1 MSRFAR
7 NISTIEGLG
16 ADGTETSDKRLA
28 DDRRAL
34 FPGARSLHRRRSRPS
49 SRPRNVPNRRFNN
62 FQHIG
67 RAGRLDGAL
76 NTERP
81 RPRSPIVKF

>member
-34 FPGARSLHRRRSRPS
+34 FPALAVSTGGALARPA
-49 SRPRNVPNRRFNN
+49 
-62 FQHIG
+62 G
-67 RAGRLDGAL
+67 RATCRTAGSITSNISDAPVAL
-76 NTERP
+76 MAHSTPNAHGPDRQ
-81 RPRSPIVKF
+81 